1 MTLFEWASL
10 AAVCLLGA
18 MSPGPSLAV
27 VVKQTLHGGAGAGVR
42 AGAAHGFGVALYAVA
57 VVSGLAVMITTS
69 PGLFAAL
76 QYAGAGFL
84 AWLGIKS
91 LRSQPGQEET
101 ASSKAA
107 GNPVVEGFA
116 VAFLNPKLAIFFLA
130 LFSQFLDVTA
140 SITEKV
146 LMVVTMG
153 VIDGGWYCGIALLL
167 ARPALLPRLQA
178 ARVTI
183 DRVFGVILLGLA
195 LRIVLQA
202 FS

>member
-1 MTLFEWASL
+1 MTLLGWASL

-27 VVKQTLHGGAGAGVR
+27 VVKQTLHGGAGAGVS
-42 AGAAHGFGVALYAVA
+42 AGAAHGVGVALYAVA
-57 VVSGLAVMITTS
+57 VVSGLALVITAS
-69 PGLFAAL
+69 PGLYAGL

-91 LRSQPGQEET
+91 LRSHPDQHEAAQSG
-101 ASSKAA
+101 SA
-107 GNPVVEGFA
+107 GNPALEGFA

-130 LFSQFLDVTA
+130 LFSQFLDTSA
-140 SITEKV
+140 SLADKA
-146 LMVVTMG
+146 LMVMTMG
-153 VIDGGWYCGIALLL
+153 VIDGAWYCGIALLL
-167 ARPALLPRLQA
+167 SRPALLPRLQS
-178 ARVTI
+178 ARTTI

-195 LRIVLQA
+195 LRIVLPA